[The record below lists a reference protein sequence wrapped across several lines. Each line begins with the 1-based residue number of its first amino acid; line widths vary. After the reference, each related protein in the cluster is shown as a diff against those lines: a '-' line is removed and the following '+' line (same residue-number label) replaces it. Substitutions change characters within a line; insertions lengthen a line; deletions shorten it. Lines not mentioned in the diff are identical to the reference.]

1 MKKLSANQLELLNFV
16 CEANHKFRQPADVR
30 VGKYGWNTNVLRS
43 LLKRGLVR
51 YVNDNMRSSG
61 WAFSSGR
68 YIHNNH
74 RVELTSA
81 GWDVF
86 YRIGKGESQ

>member
-16 CEANHKFRQPADVR
+16 CEANHTFRQPANVR

-43 LLKRGLVR
+43 LLLRNLVR
-51 YVNDNMRSSG
+51 YVDDHARKSMWTWG
-61 WAFSSGR
+61 SGR
-68 YIHNNH
+68 YIHNTH

-86 YRIGKGESQ
+86 YRIGKGDPQ

>member
-16 CEANHKFRQPADVR
+16 CEANHMFRQPANVR
-30 VGKYGWNTNVLRS
+30 VGRYGWNTNVLRS

-51 YVNDNMRSSG
+51 YVEDNFRKSMWTWG
-61 WAFSSGR
+61 SGR
-68 YIHNNH
+68 YIHNTH

-86 YRIGKGESQ
+86 YRIGKGDPQ

>member
-1 MKKLSANQLELLNFV
+1 MKKLTANQLELLAYV
-16 CEANHKFRQPADVR
+16 AEANHTFREPAKVR
-30 VGKYGWNTNVLRS
+30 VGQYGWNTNVLRS
-43 LLKRGLVR
+43 LLKRELVR
-51 YVNDNMRSSG
+51 YVDDHFKRSL
-61 WAFSSGR
+61 WTWSSGR